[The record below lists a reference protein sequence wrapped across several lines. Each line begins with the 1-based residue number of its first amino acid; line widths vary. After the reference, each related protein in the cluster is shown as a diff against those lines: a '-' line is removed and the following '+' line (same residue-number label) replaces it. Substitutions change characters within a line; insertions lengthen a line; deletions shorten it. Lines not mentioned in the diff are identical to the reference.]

1 MNDSKAFIEDAD
13 DLDGIYKI
21 IEECNSNKE
30 RKILIAFD
38 DMIVDKIGN
47 KSLIQ

>member
-1 MNDSKAFIEDAD
+1 MILKLLLKTH
-13 DLDGIYKI
+13 LDGIYKI